1 MQEKETIVKDQ
12 ILTHLTAL
20 ALTIGL
26 VATSFAQTRPTPE
39 TAEPLIIP
47 ETNEILDVSESVEIA
62 AADPFEVVGEEN
74 PSESQTSEDDETVSS
89 DDVEVV
95 TGSDASSLVRWPTN
109 REIPAGLVVLAFDEV
124 SIDETLGF
132 IAQTTGKVVIPVSA
146 SALRAKKITL
156 RNDTPVNRSIALDLL
171 FQAFRLNQ
179 IGVIERDDIIIIGP
193 LDAMLSDIGDIPVLG
208 VNDDVM
214 NRQDRGTLV
223 IKVYAIERAE
233 AEVIGNQIT
242 EMFPDYG
249 SLGIYP
255 ESNQLVLLGDIG
267 LCQQIQELINQLDK
281 IWRSGKLRTFR
292 LKHADASEIS
302 SNILD
307 LFEESS
313 TSGAPRNNTQNRGRT
328 GGSTSTSDE
337 VELRLTVNVQ
347 QNSVTVQA
355 EPDVMEE
362 IEELINSE
370 WDLPRPKET
379 SKMYVLEYSDPIK
392 VRNLLQEIL
401 GDGTTSN
408 TGGAGRGGG
417 QNNQRA
423 AVTQAVSGVYRFEAY
438 PDKNALLVLSKT
450 SESFEFLDSIIESL
464 DQPSDV
470 GLPKIIELKHANA
483 VALAEEL
490 NALLAAPGVSATIP
504 RPDEGLSGEGF
515 DDSATGTDNE
525 TGGQMSFPWQQ
536 GGANSDDQSPESS
549 LIAKIRIVPIV
560 RQNALS
566 VLAPPAYM
574 DSILNVINEFDKA
587 TRQVMISATIA
598 AVTLTDDLE
607 LGLRWGSGVAA
618 DGENSVGFN
627 GDLTGSIDEIFGG
640 VFDNGGALFTLG
652 SGNNI
657 GVALDALNQLTN
669 VRIIQQPRTF
679 TADNQESVFFNGSEI
694 PVQTEQSQSSG
705 VVTGGF
711 EYRDVGVLLNI
722 RPRITSHGDVDLTIN
737 VELSDQAG
745 VGVGS
750 NPIFSRRQVRSQ
762 VQLHDGQTVL
772 IGGILKESESKIKRK
787 FPLLGDIPIIGG
799 LFTSV
804 DDTTVREELLVF
816 ITPVIVDSNSDSNI
830 NYNRDYLDRLQ
841 EISIPVEEQAENI
854 KNNQSDFLVER
865 LRNPAADYTPR
876 SE

>member
-1 MQEKETIVKDQ
+1 MQEKETIVRDS
-12 ILTHLTAL
+12 ILTHLTAFAVTL
-20 ALTIGL
+20 GL
-26 VATSFAQTRPTPE
+26 VATSFAQNRPTPE

-47 ETNEILDVSESVEIA
+47 ETEELLDVTESVEVAI
-62 AADPFEVVGEEN
+62 ADPVEVVGEETS
-74 PSESQTSEDDETVSS
+74 SENEVAVEEETDSTDDI
-89 DDVEVV
+89 EVV
-95 TGSDASSLVRWPTN
+95 TGSDTSSLIRWPTN
-109 REIPAGLVVLAFDEV
+109 REIPSGLVVLAFDEV

-156 RNDTPVNRSIALDLL
+156 RNDTPVNRSVALDLL

-313 TSGAPRNNTQNRGRT
+313 TSGAPRNTTQNRGRT
-328 GGSTSTSDE
+328 GGSTATADE

-362 IEELINSE
+362 IEELIDSE

-379 SKMYVLEYSDPIK
+379 SKMYVLQYSDPIK

-408 TGGAGRGGG
+408 TGGAGRGG

-450 SESFEFLDSIIESL
+450 SESFDFLDSIIESL

-470 GLPKIIELKHANA
+470 GLPKIVELKHANA

-490 NALLAAPGVSATIP
+490 NALLAAPGVSATIS

-574 DSILNVINEFDKA
+574 ESILDVIHDFDKA

-618 DGENSVGFN
+618 DGQNSVGFN
-627 GDLTGSIDEIFGG
+627 GDLTGTIDDIFGG

-652 SGNNI
+652 ASNNI

-705 VVTGGF
+705 VVTGGY

-722 RPRITSHGDVDLTIN
+722 RPRITSHGEVDLTIN

-750 NPIFSRRQVRSQ
+750 NPIFSRRQVKSQ

-787 FPLLGDIPIIGG
+787 FPLLGDIPIVGG

-804 DDTTVREELLVF
+804 DDSTIREELLVF
-816 ITPVIVDSNSDSNI
+816 ITPVIVDSNSDNNT

-841 EISIPVEEQAENI
+841 EISIPVEDQVENI
-854 KNNQSDFLVER
+854 KHNQSDFLVER
-865 LRNPAADYTPR
+865 LRNPAADYTPTPH
-876 SE
+876 